1 VPDESRLK
9 GISLMNGQLL
19 ENPFTPA
26 FRTSAAVCI
35 FIIATSLA
43 IFVSPL
49 AVLVPLAGVAFLWIP
64 FHSPVSTLGVVLAF
78 MPFDFIAIALGKFY
92 GLPHMTL
99 VSACDKEVILLLLTF
114 ILWRQNGFKPTAPDW
129 FLLACFTLAVMRTAF
144 GGTLVGL
151 VTDFA
156 FIISYLVGRVTVLTT
171 KQEHLWARCAVW
183 IVGILSVLGLVE
195 VFIFGEGP
203 RTLLY
208 LTIGVETEGGQL
220 TSSFHATGLTGPRE
234 AATTGGPNGFAT
246 FCMVASIIWW
256 VYCRNPLPA
265 AMIAVGLIC
274 SVTRAAWLGTAAAIP
289 LLAVITQQ
297 KKRLVLYAALALGLF
312 VMSIP
317 VLGLS
322 EYLITAKTGQD
333 LSAEGHRE
341 DILAGLKYAADHP
354 FGSGNGKVGPLANKE
369 VSNVPIFET
378 TYPAFAAE
386 YGIAAVLCFVGF
398 LFSALY
404 LVWREQSQLGYL
416 AVGILVGISL
426 VMIFTLPLH
435 DRRLDCWVW
444 FPVGLAV
451 RSAIGR
457 ARGTTPP
464 SRLQTI
470 LENP

>member
-1 VPDESRLK
+1 MPRYN
-9 GISLMNGQLL
+9 GSLMNERLL
-19 ENPFTPA
+19 NDRFASA
-26 FRTSAAVCI
+26 FRTSTAVCI
-35 FIIATSLA
+35 FIIAASLA

-49 AVLVPLAGVAFLWIP
+49 AVLVPLAAVAFLWMP

-78 MPFDFIAIALGKFY
+78 MPFDFMAIALGKFY
-92 GLPHMTL
+92 GLPQMTL

-129 FLLACFTLAVMRTAF
+129 FLLASFTLAVLRTAF

-156 FIISYLVGRVTVLTT
+156 FIIPYFVGRVTVLTS
-171 KQEHLWARCAVW
+171 KQEHLWARRAVW
-183 IVGILSVLGLVE
+183 IVGILAVLGLVE
-195 VFIFGEGP
+195 VFILGEGP

-208 LTIGVETEGGQL
+208 LATGSETEAGQL
-220 TSSFHATGLTGPRE
+220 TSSFHAAGLTGPRE
-234 AATTGGPNGFAT
+234 AATTGGPNGFGA
-246 FCMVASIIWW
+246 FCMVALIIWW

-274 SVTRAAWLGTAAAIP
+274 SVTRSAWVGTAAAIP
-289 LLAVITQQ
+289 LLAITTQQ

-322 EYLITAKTGQD
+322 EYLVTAKTGQD
-333 LSAEGHRE
+333 LSAEGHR
-341 DILAGLKYAADHP
+341 DQILDGLQYAADHP
-354 FGSGNGKVGPLANKE
+354 FGSGNGKVGPLASKE
-369 VSNVPIFET
+369 VSNAPVFET
-378 TYPAFAAE
+378 TYPALAAE
-386 YGIAAVLCFVGF
+386 YGIAPVLCLVGF
-398 LFSALY
+398 LFSAIY
-404 LVWREQSQLGYL
+404 LAWREQSQLGYV

-426 VMIFTLPLH
+426 VMIFTLPLT
-435 DRRLDCWVW
+435 DRRLASWAL
-444 FPVGLAV
+444 FPIGLAV
-451 RSAIGR
+451 RSAIDR
-457 ARGTTPP
+457 ARATTPP

>member
-1 VPDESRLK
+1 MNERLLNDRFA
-9 GISLMNGQLL
+9 S
-19 ENPFTPA
+19 A
-26 FRTSAAVCI
+26 FRISVAVCI
-35 FIIATSLA
+35 FIIAASLA

-49 AVLVPLAGVAFLWIP
+49 AVLVPLAGVAFLWVP
-64 FHSPVSTLGVVLAF
+64 FYSPVSTLGVVLAF
-78 MPFDFIAIALGKFY
+78 MPFDFMAIALGKFY

-114 ILWRQNGFKPTAPDW
+114 ILWRQNGFKPTTPDW

-144 GGTLVGL
+144 GGTVVGL

-156 FIISYLVGRVTVLTT
+156 FIIPYFVGRVTVLTAQ
-171 KQEHLWARCAVW
+171 QEQLWARRAVW
-183 IVGILSVLGLVE
+183 IVGILSVLGLAE

-208 LTIGVETEGGQL
+208 LATGSETEGGQL
-220 TSSFHATGLTGPRE
+220 PVSFHATGLTGPRE
-234 AATTGGPNGFAT
+234 AATTGGPNGFGA

-274 SVTRAAWLGTAAAIP
+274 SVTRSAWLGTAAAIP

-312 VMSIP
+312 VIAIP

-322 EYLITAKTGQD
+322 DYLLTAKTGQD
-333 LSAEGHRE
+333 LSAEGHRNQ
-341 DILAGLKYAADHP
+341 ILDGLKYAADHP
-354 FGSGNGKVGPLANKE
+354 FGSGNGKVGPLASKE
-369 VSNVPIFET
+369 VSNVPVFET
-378 TYPAFAAE
+378 TYPALASE

-398 LFSALY
+398 LFSVLY
-404 LVWREQSQLGYL
+404 LAWREQSQLGYM

-426 VMIFTLPLH
+426 VMIVTLPLH

-444 FPVGLAV
+444 FPVGMAV
-451 RSAIGR
+451 KSCLNGVNSGVEKIET
-457 ARGTTPP
+457 GTA
-464 SRLQTI
+464 
-470 LENP
+470 